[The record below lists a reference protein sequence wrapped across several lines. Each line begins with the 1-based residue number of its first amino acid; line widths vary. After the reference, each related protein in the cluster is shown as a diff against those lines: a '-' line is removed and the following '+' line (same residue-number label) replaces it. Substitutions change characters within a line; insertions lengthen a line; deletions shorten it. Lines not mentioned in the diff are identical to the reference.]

1 MKRKNILKFIS
12 LLGVGS
18 FVALSAA
25 SCKQPVTEKPTK
37 PTEPKNPDNGG
48 GTTTTPP
55 TTGGGGGAT
64 TSNPSGGSD
73 GSNNMTPSEPTNSKK
88 AVEAYVKTLM
98 PDSFK
103 LVNSSNAEIAKDSIK
118 ASEVT
123 KENIKLKENNP
134 ATEGW
139 TLGVELVSNSDSTNP
154 ENDSVKFKIKFTKE
168 SDEVTSNEITISGFK
183 TLKSSIAS
191 VLLKTASVKDEQGE
205 KVNKTVLD
213 LGSAEFKKLSELNKQ
228 ITITTSSLE
237 RSLRTTD
244 DVNEP
249 NVSKTSELAIKFKS
263 LITNNES
270 EIKNELNSLK
280 TNFNEFDPEKL
291 YLSGEAELVSII
303 DSEQNQSQ
311 ASYYLTSKD
320 ENNKLSIK
328 YEDNP
333 NWSIILDDGIVL
345 KDLLPDD
352 IKISVY
358 IKDGDRM
365 ENSSSNI
372 DEYKEKIKS
381 EGSES
386 TRYSLDSNNN
396 LKFKVSVNA
405 NNSSIDKIVNVDPI
419 KLPYIGEGKVDKI
432 FFKSKYIFDG
442 KEIFDDKYFGTK
454 LIFKKIHN
462 IDSGSK
468 KALDSSVVNN
478 SGNGLGSIPGR
489 MGDSVT
495 DWKSVLSSNDANYFF
510 SKNDNSNEFNDL
522 IYGTNN
528 SSNGDGVVQLIE
540 NNIMS
545 GNINVTKI
553 NNNNPTTFIIFS
565 RVAYKKS
572 ATTFGYYWPNSVTI
586 LYFANRTN

>member
-1 MKRKNILKFIS
+1 MRVKKFWNFIS
-12 LLGVGS
+12 LLGASS
-18 FVALSAA
+18 FFILSVA
-25 SCKQPVTEKPTK
+25 SCKQLVEKQSVELLDPQ
-37 PTEPKNPDNGG
+37 NPDKQNNK
-48 GTTTTPP
+48 TTP
-55 TTGGGGGAT
+55 
-64 TSNPSGGSD
+64 SD
-73 GSNNMTPSEPTNSKK
+73 KINNKE
-88 AVEAYVKTLM
+88 AVEAYARMLV

-103 LVNSSNAEIAKDSIK
+103 LVDDTNNDLNKGSIK
-118 ASEVT
+118 SNEL
-123 KENIKLKENNP
+123 KSNNIKLKNESDP
-134 ATEGW
+134 VISDW
-139 TLGVELVSNSDSTNP
+139 TFSVEIIDK
-154 ENDSVKFKIKFTKE
+154 NDSSNVDNGIIKFKAKFSRNNDHII
-168 SDEVTSNEITISGFK
+168 SDEITISGFK
-183 TLKSSIAS
+183 TLKSSITS
-191 VLLKTASVKDEQGE
+191 ILLKTISVKDY
-205 KVNKTVLD
+205 KNNILNKTVLD

-280 TNFNEFDPEKL
+280 TNFSEFDPEKL
-291 YLSGEAELVSII
+291 YLSGEAKLVSII

-352 IKISVY
+352 IKISAY

-462 IDSGSK
+462 IDFGSK

>member
-1 MKRKNILKFIS
+1 MKKFLNFIS
-12 LLGVGS
+12 LLGASS
-18 FVALSAA
+18 FAILSVA
-25 SCKQPVTEKPTK
+25 SCKQLVEKQSVELLDPQ
-37 PTEPKNPDNGG
+37 NPDKQNNK
-48 GTTTTPP
+48 TTP
-55 TTGGGGGAT
+55 
-64 TSNPSGGSD
+64 SD
-73 GSNNMTPSEPTNSKK
+73 KINNKE
-88 AVEAYVKTLM
+88 AVEAYARMLV

-103 LVNSSNAEIAKDSIK
+103 LVDDTNNDLNKGSIK
-118 ASEVT
+118 SNEL
-123 KENIKLKENNP
+123 KSNNIKLKNESDP
-134 ATEGW
+134 VISDW
-139 TLGVELVSNSDSTNP
+139 TFSVEIIDKNDISNVDNGII
-154 ENDSVKFKIKFTKE
+154 KFKAKFSRNNDHII
-168 SDEVTSNEITISGFK
+168 SDEITISGFK
-183 TLKSSIAS
+183 TLKSSITS
-191 VLLKTASVKDEQGE
+191 ILLKTISVKDS
-205 KVNKTVLD
+205 KNNILNKTVLD

-270 EIKNELNSLK
+270 EIKNELNILK
-280 TNFNEFDPEKL
+280 TNFSEFDPEKL
-291 YLSGEAELVSII
+291 YLSGEAKLVSII
-303 DSEQNQSQ
+303 DSEQNQLQ

-352 IKISVY
+352 IKISAY

-386 TRYSLDSNNN
+386 TRYFLDSNNN

-405 NNSSIDKIVNVDPI
+405 NNSPIDKIVNVDPI

-462 IDSGSK
+462 IDFGSK

-565 RVAYKKS
+565 RAAYKKS

>member
-55 TTGGGGGAT
+55 TTGGGGAT

-103 LVNSSNAEIAKDSIK
+103 LVNSSNAEITKDSIK

>member
-1 MKRKNILKFIS
+1 MRVKKFLNFIS
-12 LLGVGS
+12 LLGASS
-18 FVALSAA
+18 FAILSVA
-25 SCKQPVTEKPTK
+25 SCKQLVEKQSVELLDPQ
-37 PTEPKNPDNGG
+37 NPDKQNNK
-48 GTTTTPP
+48 TTP
-55 TTGGGGGAT
+55 
-64 TSNPSGGSD
+64 SD
-73 GSNNMTPSEPTNSKK
+73 KINNKE
-88 AVEAYVKTLM
+88 AVEAYARMLV

-103 LVNSSNAEIAKDSIK
+103 LVDDTNNDLNKGSIK
-118 ASEVT
+118 SNEL
-123 KENIKLKENNP
+123 KSNNIKLKNESDP
-134 ATEGW
+134 VISDW
-139 TLGVELVSNSDSTNP
+139 TFSVEIIDKNDISNVDNGII
-154 ENDSVKFKIKFTKE
+154 KFKAKFSRNNDHII
-168 SDEVTSNEITISGFK
+168 SDEITISGFK
-183 TLKSSIAS
+183 TLKSSITS
-191 VLLKTASVKDEQGE
+191 ILLKTISVKDS
-205 KVNKTVLD
+205 KNNILNKTVLD

-270 EIKNELNSLK
+270 EIKNELNILK
-280 TNFNEFDPEKL
+280 TNFSEFDPEKL
-291 YLSGEAELVSII
+291 YLSGEAKLVSII
-303 DSEQNQSQ
+303 DSEQNQLQ

-352 IKISVY
+352 IKISAY

-386 TRYSLDSNNN
+386 TRYFLDSNNN

-405 NNSSIDKIVNVDPI
+405 NNSPIDKIVNVDPI

-462 IDSGSK
+462 IDFGSK

-565 RVAYKKS
+565 RAAYKKS